1 MTTTDETAQVLD
13 APRKWSDADHHLLTG
28 VTVRKQYFD
37 DCSQP
42 TFWRMRQD
50 PDFPKPVM
58 IRSRPYWRRGDI
70 VDFIDRRARQ
80 AA

>member
-1 MTTTDETAQVLD
+1 MASADEQTGVLA
-13 APRKWSDADHHLLTG
+13 APRAWSDTDYQLLTKA
-28 VTVRKQYFD
+28 TVRRDYFD
-37 DCSQP
+37 GCSEP
-42 TFWRMRQD
+42 TFWRLRQD